1 MYTILN
7 IIPYIV
13 SEDYLNN
20 LRISLGRHELF
31 YNKIP
36 KFILNQAGYLTFTE
50 MYSVNLGYRKDKEIF
65 YFMLEIN
72 PIEPLLKEEISNIGE
87 KDFFKNI
94 SFLNLFKHLSE
105 SNLFD
110 NTNFGLSLFKNK
122 RLNKL
127 NDTNIP
133 VSVNIILDLLYTN
146 SSRGN
151 YLESDFDYDLEVS
164 LVGYLDKNFNIV
176 KIN

>member
-7 IIPYIV
+7 IVPYIV
-13 SEDYLNN
+13 SDGYLNN
-20 LRISLGRHELF
+20 LRISVGGRGESF
-31 YNKIP
+31 FKKIP
-36 KFILNQAGYLTFTE
+36 AFTLNQGYLKRTEDFRRFIGYKKVKETF
-50 MYSVNLGYRKDKEIF
+50 YY
-65 YFMLEIN
+65 MLELN

-87 KDFFKNI
+87 EDLFKNI
-94 SFLNLFKHLSE
+94 SFLNLFKQLSE

-122 RLNKL
+122 RLNQL

-133 VSVNIILDLLYTN
+133 VSVNIILNLAYNN
-146 SSRGN
+146 SGSYYEGN
-151 YLESDFDYDLEVS
+151 LDCELTVS
-164 LVGYLDKNFNIV
+164 LVGYLDKDFNII